1 MVTDLPRPA
10 PPTQTLTPSA
20 MEEDSLNSPSRF
32 RDPHG
37 ILVIRDVRSILEH
50 TEARSFVALD
60 LGKLRGAIS
69 QRAVRID

>member
-1 MVTDLPRPA
+1 
-10 PPTQTLTPSA
+10 

-60 LGKLRGAIS
+60 LGKLGGEKIS
-69 QRAVRID
+69 LSAGVQRVSARRAGLV